1 MKRKGQLV
9 IAVEVVKEGMVVV
22 VVGVV
27 IVGEIE
33 TEIGI
38 EEEIETEIEIGIETK
53 VRIEEEIEVHI
64 LIEEVQKGEVQ
75 IVLMDTVVAVRL
87 LIFRIIHNLISMI
100 DFHHPMVVAVEDLKE
115 GGNKVPEMM
124 DGMTEVFLKVE
135 DVDLEVL
142 ALVLAEE
149 VVQDQVGVE
158 EVQKVEEVLVVL
170 DGVVLPL
177 TIAVHLVGEVSKILK
192 KA

>member
-9 IAVEVVKEGMVVV
+9 IAVEVVKERMVVV

-38 EEEIETEIEIGIETK
+38 EEEIETEIEIETK

-115 GGNKVPEMM
+115 GGNKVLEMM
-124 DGMTEVFLKVE
+124 DGTTEVFPKVE